1 MCIRDREKFGTTNKY
16 DIVFSDTSDFAKT
29 ITLATTTTNSYK
41 TTIGELNTALLQAG
55 YSPYASKQMYLRI
68 QTAGTGTDISV
79 SNTIAF
85 TVTPYPVSVPVITSP
100 SNGSAFILDGNAPNQ
115 VGATIRWNDYSYGI
129 GVKYLVEISLSGANK
144 FKTLGTVNDLK
155 TLDVT
160 NLDFNKALLSVGGV
174 VGTVGSFD
182 IRVTSITNLVT
193 PGITKV
199 SDIVTFK
206 ATPYQLTSYIYA
218 PGGYQGWNPGSAN
231 TLVSATSN
239 GVYIGYINF
248 PNAGTEFKFTQNR
261 DWSVNWGD
269 NGADGTLDAGGSNIL
284 SAGAGYYK
292 VNVDTNNLTYTMVPY
307 SVGIVGAFS
316 GWGSSPDVQ
325 MDWDDSILKFKATV
339 TLPAGEFKFRINGD
353 WTENYG
359 DNGADGTLDPS
370 GSNINLTSAGTY
382 TITFDPFNQVYTIN

>member
-1 MCIRDREKFGTTNKY
+1 MCIRD
-16 DIVFSDTSDFAKT
+16 
-29 ITLATTTTNSYK
+29 SYK

-144 FKTLGTVNDLK
+144 FKTLVTVNDLK

-206 ATPYQLTSYIYA
+206 ATPYQLT
-218 PGGYQGWNPGSAN
+218 
-231 TLVSATSN
+231 
-239 GVYIGYINF
+239 
-248 PNAGTEFKFTQNR
+248 
-261 DWSVNWGD
+261 
-269 NGADGTLDAGGSNIL
+269 L
-284 SAGAGYYK
+284 S
-292 VNVDTNNLTYTMVPY
+292 L
-307 SVGIVGAFS
+307 IH
-316 GWGSSPDVQ
+316 
-325 MDWDDSILKFKATV
+325 I
-339 TLPAGEFKFRINGD
+339 
-353 WTENYG
+353 
-359 DNGADGTLDPS
+359 
-370 GSNINLTSAGTY
+370 
-382 TITFDPFNQVYTIN
+382 